1 MAPVP
6 AQNFYQHVIDTEA
19 WIKHYRLVFTDEY
32 QSDKVWITQV
42 RFIYMNIITHTKG
55 IVLPRLEA
63 TLYNSSAGGI
73 FVQDLLCV
81 NFCFYF
87 LFFKSQQNTNQ

>member
-1 MAPVP
+1 
-6 AQNFYQHVIDTEA
+6 
-19 WIKHYRLVFTDEY
+19 
-32 QSDKVWITQV
+32 
-42 RFIYMNIITHTKG
+42 MNIITHTKG